1 MPSRVEGSASGRPT
15 RGGRRRP
22 GSRLRRGEA
31 IYLVAAVAL
40 FVLMFVT
47 WFGSEVTGQ
56 TEGIPFGGTGTGG
69 NAWQSLDVIPLFLML
84 AIAVAVGA
92 ALLRLAGSDW
102 KPAVPANAAVTVLG
116 GLATLLILFRIV
128 VPPGFGSFGGI
139 SIEATL
145 KVGVFLALA
154 AALGIAYGGYR
165 AMREEGESFGGTAK
179 RLESDR
185 PRSNPKPDAKPKPSR
200 PAAKSPSKRRSRSS
214 SD

>member
-1 MPSRVEGSASGRPT
+1 
-15 RGGRRRP
+15 
-22 GSRLRRGEA
+22 
-31 IYLVAAVAL
+31 VAL

-47 WFGSEVTGQ
+47 WYGSEVTGQ

-69 NAWQSLDVIPLFLML
+69 NAWQSLNVIPLFLML

-92 ALLRLAGSDW
+92 ALLRLSGSDW
-102 KPAVPANAAVTVLG
+102 KPAVPADAAVAVLG

-128 VPPGFGSFGGI
+128 DPPGFGSFGGI
-139 SIEATL
+139 SVEATL

-165 AMREEGESFGGTAK
+165 AMRESGDSFQGIAK

-185 PRSNPKPDAKPKPSR
+185 PEPKAKAAAKPKPPK
-200 PAAKSPSKRRSRSS
+200 PAAKQPSKRRSRSS

>member
-1 MPSRVEGSASGRPT
+1 V
-15 RGGRRRP
+15 
-22 GSRLRRGEA
+22 RLRRGEA
-31 IYLVAAVAL
+31 VYLVAAVAL
-40 FVLMFVT
+40 FVLMYVT

-69 NAWQSLDVIPLFLML
+69 NAWQTLEVIPLFLML

-92 ALLRLAGSDW
+92 ALMRLAGSEW

-116 GLATLLILFRIV
+116 GLAALLILIRIV
-128 VPPGFGSFGGI
+128 FPPGFGTIGGI
-139 SIEATL
+139 SINATL

-154 AALGIAYGGYR
+154 AAIGIAYGGYR
-165 AMREEGESFGGTAK
+165 AMREEGDSFGRIAQ

-185 PRSNPKPDAKPKPSR
+185 PKPKPRPKAKPKR
-200 PAAKSPSKRRSRSS
+200 EKAPAADVGDTAKPKRRFSPRSSRKQSPSS

>member
-1 MPSRVEGSASGRPT
+1 M
-15 RGGRRRP
+15 
-22 GSRLRRGEA
+22 RRGEFV
-31 IYLVAAVAL
+31 YLVAAVAL

-92 ALLRLAGSDW
+92 ALLRLTGSDW

-116 GLATLLILFRIV
+116 GVATLLVLFRIV
-128 VPPGFGSFGGI
+128 FPPGFGSFGGI
-139 SIEATL
+139 SIDATL
-145 KVGVFLALA
+145 KVGIFLALA

-165 AMREEGESFGGTAK
+165 AMREEGDSFGGIAQ

-185 PRSNPKPDAKPKPSR
+185 PMPKPKADAKPKPPK
-200 PAAKSPSKRRSRSS
+200 PAAKSASKRRSPSS

>member
-1 MPSRVEGSASGRPT
+1 M
-15 RGGRRRP
+15 
-22 GSRLRRGEA
+22 
-31 IYLVAAVAL
+31 AL
-40 FVLMFVT
+40 FALMFVT
-47 WFGSEVTGQ
+47 WYGSEVTGQ

-92 ALLRLAGSDW
+92 ALLRLSGSDW
-102 KPAVPANAAVTVLG
+102 KPAVPADAAVTVLG

-128 VPPGFGSFGGI
+128 DPPGFGSFGGI

-165 AMREEGESFGGTAK
+165 AMRESGDSFQGIAK

-185 PRSNPKPDAKPKPSR
+185 PKPKPKAKPAAKPKPK
-200 PAAKSPSKRRSRSS
+200 PAAKSASKRRSPSS